1 MLRQV
6 NTAYLLRRLC
16 PLLSVTFNRR
26 VPEAVC
32 TWPQTMIIPQLS
44 LVFTF
49 RLCKFMFAHV
59 PWLHKR
65 QQVSTSETPGDSEQ
79 TPNER
84 QKQLN
89 LEYKGS
95 RYNLANTVIYTSL

>member
-1 MLRQV
+1 
-6 NTAYLLRRLC
+6 
-16 PLLSVTFNRR
+16 
-26 VPEAVC
+26 
-32 TWPQTMIIPQLS
+32 
-44 LVFTF
+44 
-49 RLCKFMFAHV
+49 MFEHV

-65 QQVSTSETPGDSEQ
+65 QQLSTSETPGDPEQ

-95 RYNLANTVIYTSL
+95 RYNLVDIVIYTYLSVKILCN

>member
-16 PLLSVTFNRR
+16 LLLSVTFNARL
-26 VPEAVC
+26 PEAVC
-32 TWPQTMIIPQLS
+32 TWPQTMIIAQLC

-59 PWLHKR
+59 PLLHKR

-79 TPNER
+79 RPNER
-84 QKQLN
+84 QKQFN

-95 RYNLANTVIYTSL
+95 RYNLANIVIYTSL

>member
-1 MLRQV
+1 
-6 NTAYLLRRLC
+6 
-16 PLLSVTFNRR
+16 
-26 VPEAVC
+26 
-32 TWPQTMIIPQLS
+32 
-44 LVFTF
+44 
-49 RLCKFMFAHV
+49 MFAHV